1 MGAHICILGGDG
13 YLGWPSAMRFSALG
27 YDVTVVDNYL
37 RRDLCARYGLDF
49 LYPVPRLAERT
60 ALWEELGGRRIRF
73 VELDLADPENMRGL
87 FDGKSYE
94 RLCGAPW
101 PGEPEAVLHYAEQ
114 PSAPFSQLDYRCT
127 DLTIVNNL
135 RVTSNLLCAVRD
147 LSPRTHI
154 VHIGTMGEYGTPN
167 IDIEEGWL
175 DITHKGRQDHFL
187 FPRQGASVYH
197 TTKIMDTDL
206 MWFFVRA
213 WKLRVTDLMQGPV
226 YGLETEESRRHPDLR
241 PYFNYD
247 DQFGTVINRF
257 IVQAVAGYP
266 LTIYG
271 KGGQTRGYINIR
283 DTLQCVAAA
292 VEHPAQPGELRIF
305 NQITETFTVRELA
318 RRVQEVAQKRGLNV
332 TVAHVENP
340 RTEAEEHYYNPTYK
354 ALRELGVV
362 PHPLD
367 DDTLAGMIEVVQSH
381 AARIRPEIIFRPAV
395 KREICRRD

>member
-1 MGAHICILGGDG
+1 MGGHICILGGDG

-27 YDVTVVDNYL
+27 YDVTVADNYL
-37 RRDLCARYGLDF
+37 RRDICERHGFDF
-49 LYPVPRLAERT
+49 LYPVPRLARRV
-60 ALWEELGGRRIRF
+60 ALWEEISGRSIRF
-73 VELDLADPENMRGL
+73 AERDLAEPENMRAL
-87 FDGKSYE
+87 FDAASYE
-94 RLCGAPW
+94 RLCDAPW
-101 PGEPEAVLHYAEQ
+101 PGAPEAVLHYAEQ
-114 PSAPFSQLDYRCT
+114 PSAPFSQRDYRCT

-147 LSPRTHI
+147 LSPHSHI
-154 VHIGTMGEYGTPN
+154 VHIGTMGEYGTPD

-175 DITHKGRQDHFL
+175 DITHKGRRDRFL
-187 FPRQGASVYH
+187 FPRQGSSVYH

-226 YGLETEESRRHPDLR
+226 YGLETEESRSVPELR

-271 KGGQTRGYINIR
+271 KGGQTRGYININ

-292 VEHPAQPGELRIF
+292 VRHPARAGELRIF
-305 NQITETFTVRELA
+305 NQITETFSVRELA
-318 RRVQEVAQKRGLNV
+318 RRVQEAGRRRGLD
-332 TVAHVENP
+332 VAVEHVKNP

-367 DDTLAGMIEVVQSH
+367 DATLDGMLDIVQGY
-381 AARIRPEIIFRPAV
+381 AARIRPEIIFHPVQQRNPM
-395 KREICRRD
+395 KQE

>member
-1 MGAHICILGGDG
+1 MSGHILILGGDG
-13 YLGWPSAMRFSALG
+13 YLGWPSAMRFSSLG
-27 YDVTVVDNYL
+27 YEVTVVDNYL
-37 RRDLCARYGLDF
+37 RRELCARYGLDF
-49 LYPVPRLAERT
+49 LYPVPRLERRT
-60 ALWEELGGRRIRF
+60 TLWEETGGRPIRF
-73 VELDLADPENMRGL
+73 AELDLAEPENMRAL
-87 FDGKSYE
+87 FDPAGYE
-94 RLCGAPW
+94 RLCTAPW
-101 PGEPEAVLHYAEQ
+101 PGSPEAVLHYAEQ

-147 LSPRTHI
+147 RSPRTHVI
-154 VHIGTMGEYGTPN
+154 HIGTMGEYGTPN

-175 DITHKGRQDHFL
+175 DIAHKGRQDRFL

-213 WKLRVTDLMQGPV
+213 WNLRVTDLMQGPV
-226 YGLETEESRRHPDLR
+226 YGLETEEIRRYPDLG

-257 IVQAVAGYP
+257 IVQAVAGHP

-271 KGGQTRGYINIR
+271 KGGQTRGYINIE

-292 VEHPAQPGELRIF
+292 VKHSARAGELRIF
-305 NQITETFTVRELA
+305 NQITETFSVRELA
-318 RRVQEVAQKRGLNV
+318 RRVQEAGRRHGLKVA
-332 TVAHVENP
+332 VEHIKNP
-340 RTEAEEHYYNPTYK
+340 RTEAEEHYYHPTYK

-367 DDTLAGMIEVVQSH
+367 DEVLDGMLEVVQSH
-381 AARIRPEIIFRPAV
+381 AARIRPEIIFRPAQQR
-395 KREICRRD
+395 KPMK